1 MKQTEIKGTRQILHV
16 LEMPEQTEKIE
27 VRKTLNG
34 WWQIVF
40 IASNIE
46 MTLAKR
52 TNPTEPLL
60 FQSLGN
66 LEKRLIKLGWSRG
79 FYVIQ

>member
-27 VRKTLNG
+27 IRKTLKG

-40 IASNIE
+40 IASGIE
-46 MTLAKR
+46 MTLSKKS
-52 TNPTEPLL
+52 NPMEPLL
-60 FQSLGN
+60 FQSLSN
-66 LEKRLIKLGWSRG
+66 LENRLVKLGWSRG
-79 FYVIQ
+79 FYVVQ